1 MTNEEKYLKDEVD
14 VEELANKFVEYFLG
28 CGEIL
33 EESFISFFKQEA
45 KPTLTEDEKVILRN
59 TKGYTTI
66 IRNIEGN
73 IQIENE
79 DGSFACLCTFN
90 HLFQFIQPRR
100 RI

>member
-59 TKGYTTI
+59 T
-66 IRNIEGN
+66 NIEGN